1 MANGRSITGG
11 PEPAVVTA
19 LPRAVPGIRVCV
31 RLNLG
36 GCGPYAHIVAD
47 VEPPGPGGGL
57 ELVSAVPEELL
68 PREHLPALREG
79 LLEGLDGVAAA
90 VLVTGGH
97 YHDVDSCDLGYLIAG
112 RQAGRAALV
121 GAGLLPPGEA
131 ETLRWA
137 SWPGRPRP
145 RRGRTDRRP

>member
-1 MANGRSITGG
+1 MSNGRSITGG
-11 PEPAVVTA
+11 PESAVVSA
-19 LPRAVPGIRVCV
+19 LPRPVPGIRVCV

-57 ELVSAVPEELL
+57 ELLSAVPEELL
-68 PREHLPALREG
+68 PREHLPALRRG
-79 LLEGLDGVAAA
+79 LLEGLGGVAAA
-90 VLVTGGH
+90 VLVTDGH
-97 YHDVDSCDLGYLIAG
+97 YHDADSSDLGYLIAG

-131 ETLRWA
+131 EALRWA

-145 RRGRTDRRP
+145 RRRGGGRRW

>member
-1 MANGRSITGG
+1 M
-11 PEPAVVTA
+11 TA
-19 LPRAVPGIRVCV
+19 LPRAVRGIRVCV

-47 VEPPGPGGGL
+47 VEPPGPCGGL
-57 ELVSAVPEELL
+57 ELLSAVPEDLL

-79 LLEGLDGVAAA
+79 LLEGLGGVAAA
-90 VLVTGGH
+90 VLVTDGH

-121 GAGLLPPGEA
+121 GAGLSPPGEA
-131 ETLRWA
+131 EALRWA
-137 SWPGRPRP
+137 AWPGRPRP
-145 RRGRTDRRP
+145 RRGRTGRRP